1 MKELLLHPSVLLG
14 LSELIVAALGLI
26 LTVGLPLLSA
36 KFYKLMGARIEE
48 KHMKALHEA
57 VLTWAENATIHGLTP
72 ANQAAVGDL
81 QDYLRASVPD
91 AYKALSPSVEVLGKL
106 AGRYLR
112 YNFSEKSP
120 F

>member
-1 MKELLLHPSVLLG
+1 MKELLLQPGVLLG

-36 KFYKLMGARIEE
+36 KAYKLLGVKIDE

-57 VLTWAENATIHGLTP
+57 VLTWAENASLRGLTP

-81 QDYLRASVPD
+81 QAYLRASVPD
-91 AYKALSPSVEVLGKL
+91 AYKALTPSVEVLGKL

-112 YNFSEKSP
+112 KVAG
-120 F
+120 

>member
-1 MKELLLHPSVLLG
+1 MKELLLQPGVLLG

-26 LTVGLPLLSA
+26 LTVGLPVLSA
-36 KFYKLMGARIEE
+36 KTYKLLGVKIDE

-57 VLTWAENATIHGLTP
+57 VLTWAENASLRGLTA

-91 AYKALSPSVEVLGKL
+91 AYKALTPSVEVLGKL

-112 YNFSEKSP
+112 KVAT
-120 F
+120 